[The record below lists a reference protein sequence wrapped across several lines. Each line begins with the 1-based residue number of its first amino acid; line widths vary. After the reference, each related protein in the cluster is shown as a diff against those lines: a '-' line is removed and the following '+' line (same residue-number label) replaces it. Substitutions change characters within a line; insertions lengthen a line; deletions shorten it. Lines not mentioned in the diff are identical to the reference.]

1 MIRALWT
8 AATGM
13 AAQQLNVDNT
23 ANNLA
28 NVNTTGFKKS
38 RVDFQDLLYQTL
50 RPAGAIAA
58 AGAQI
63 PTGIQI
69 GYGSRPVATQK
80 IFTQGDYQQTG
91 NALDLVI
98 EGSGFFQVL
107 MPDGSTA
114 YTRSGSLKMDGD
126 GRLVTSD
133 GYAMEPEISVPE
145 GWVDLSVGTD
155 GTVSVMLT
163 GESSPQEA
171 GTIQLA
177 RFTNPAGLKS
187 LGRNLYAAT
196 DTSGEAVPGTPGDE
210 GLGTIAQGFL
220 EMSNVNVVEEMV
232 NLITGQR
239 AYEINS
245 RAIQTADEML
255 QAANSLRR

>member
-1 MIRALWT
+1 
-8 AATGM
+8 
-13 AAQQLNVDNT
+13 VDNT

-50 RPAGAIAA
+50 RPAGATAA
-58 AGAQI
+58 AGAQV

-107 MPDGSTA
+107 MPDGSSA
-114 YTRSGSLKMDGD
+114 YSRAGSLKMDGD

-133 GYAMEPEISVPE
+133 GYALEPEISIPE

-155 GTVSVMLT
+155 GTVSVMLS

-187 LGRNLYAAT
+187 LGRNLYVAT

-239 AYEINS
+239 AYEVNS

-255 QAANSLRR
+255 QAANTLRR